1 MKILLANCDTN
12 VLQLEHEGGEVM
24 GTMKLKVG
32 MGVRFSPFTMQRL
45 RQVCKVEGLSKGQL
59 VREAVDRD

>member
-1 MKILLANCDTN
+1 
-12 VLQLEHEGGEVM
+12 M
-24 GTMKLKVG
+24 GTMKIKIG

-59 VREAVDRD
+59 VREAVDRDLERRIRNRIKAVDAERRNQ